1 MKRAV
6 AILIA
11 MTVTCLAYA
20 APAIPQRSDARPAMT
35 LTTAE
40 RRAVDLQQG
49 MKAKEVERL
58 LGKPK
63 RTSLRQGGLS
73 STADPAMGGLQ
84 WTYTWPA
91 ATERDGTLQVVF
103 ARESS
108 GEWLVDSWGW
118 DTTY

>member
-11 MTVTCLAYA
+11 MTGTCLAYA

-49 MKAKEVERL
+49 MKAEEVERL

-73 STADPAMGGLQ
+73 STADPAMGRSAMDLH
-84 WTYTWPA
+84 
-91 ATERDGTLQVVF
+91 V
-103 ARESS
+103 ARCDRKRRHSANRVRARVL
-108 GEWLVDSWGW
+108 GRVAR
-118 DTTY
+118 